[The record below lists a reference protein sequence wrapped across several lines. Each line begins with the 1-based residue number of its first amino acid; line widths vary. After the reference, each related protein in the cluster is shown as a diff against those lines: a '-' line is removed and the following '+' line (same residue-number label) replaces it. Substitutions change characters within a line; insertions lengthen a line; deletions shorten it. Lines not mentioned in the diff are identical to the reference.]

1 MLISYFNKYIIICG
15 CSFLLFLSNSYAQSD
30 PGKLSFNDESKHFCL
45 SFYGT
50 YVSSSQLQNDPRSP
64 DPIVRNMLLDLKG
77 GYGYGAEF
85 DYKPNFYNLNLI
97 FFLSSEYLRIN
108 EGDLAF
114 TFNDGTNAADVSMKE
129 DFTIIPVEAGVKW
142 HLPVGTENFKIY
154 IGGGGGVYFGNR
166 IRTIANLQSTT
177 ISTQPGYSLNV
188 LSGLEFY
195 FARNLSANLEL
206 KFREAY
212 FDVESSYTTNSIIIN
227 GTVFQIENPF
237 YSRLIVDGVRI
248 SLGLNYHF

>member
-1 MLISYFNKYIIICG
+1 MISFKIRFFIICG
-15 CSFLLFLSNSYAQSD
+15 CSFLFILSNTYAQTT
-30 PGKLSFNDESKHFCL
+30 PGKLRFYDESKQFSL
-45 SFYGT
+45 SLYGT
-50 YVSSSQLQNDPRSP
+50 YVSSSQLQNDPKSP
-64 DPIVRNMLLDLKG
+64 DPIVRNILLDLKG

-85 DYKPNFYNLNLI
+85 DYKPNLYNLNLI
-97 FFLSSEYLRIN
+97 FYISSEYLRIN
-108 EGDLAF
+108 EGDLVF
-114 TFNDGTNAADVSMKE
+114 TFDDGTNTASVNMNE
-129 DFTIIPVEAGVKW
+129 DFTMIPLEAGVKW
-142 HLPVGTENFKIY
+142 YLPVGTENFKIY

-166 IRTIANLQSTT
+166 IRMIANLQSTT

-206 KFREAY
+206 KFREPY
-212 FDVESSYTTNSIIIN
+212 FDVESSYTANSIILN